1 VSAALFSSLALFL
14 RGKGIAD
21 MGGIETIDLKGSVTK
36 AVKGVFQTMLSM
48 PLELEDP
55 PNLQSVTTGQHVVGT
70 VGFAGAV
77 MGNVSIFVS
86 RQFAREMT
94 AAMLG
99 MTVDDIGSDEEVHDV
114 IGEVCNMVGGD
125 LKSRL
130 CDAGFTC
137 SLSIP
142 SVTFGESFRTESKG
156 WERHERYG
164 VRNSHHSA
172 LMEVYIKAAN

>member
-1 VSAALFSSLALFL
+1 MSEIQA
-14 RGKGIAD
+14 
-21 MGGIETIDLKGSVTK
+21 IDLQGFITK
-36 AVKGVFQTMLSM
+36 AVQGVFKTMLSM

-55 PNLQSVTTGQHVVGT
+55 ANIQGVTTGKHIVGT

-86 RQFAREMT
+86 REFAREMA

-130 CDAGFTC
+130 CDAGFSC

-142 SVTFGESFRTESKG
+142 SVTFGENLRTESKG
-156 WERHERYG
+156 WDRHERYG
-164 VRNSHHSA
+164 VRNGNHSA

>member
-1 VSAALFSSLALFL
+1 
-14 RGKGIAD
+14 
-21 MGGIETIDLKGSVTK
+21 
-36 AVKGVFQTMLSM
+36 
-48 PLELEDP
+48 
-55 PNLQSVTTGQHVVGT
+55 
-70 VGFAGAV
+70 
-77 MGNVSIFVS
+77 MGNVSLFVS
-86 RQFAREMT
+86 REFAREMT

-130 CDAGFTC
+130 CDAGFSC

-142 SVTFGESFRTESKG
+142 SVTFGENFRTESKG
-156 WERHERYG
+156 WDRHERYG

>member
-1 VSAALFSSLALFL
+1 
-14 RGKGIAD
+14 
-21 MGGIETIDLKGSVTK
+21 MGGIQAIDLKGFVTN
-36 AVKGVFQTMLSM
+36 AVRGVFQTMLSM
-48 PLELEDP
+48 PLEAAEP
-55 PNLQSVTTGQHVVGT
+55 PAVEQLAAGRHIIGT

-77 MGNVSIFVS
+77 MGNVSLFVS
-86 RQFAREMT
+86 LEFAREMT

-99 MTVDDIGSDEEVHDV
+99 MNVSEVGSDEEVHDV

-142 SVTFGESFRTESKG
+142 SVTCGVNLRAESKG
-156 WERHERYG
+156 WDRHERFG
-164 VRNSHHSA
+164 VRNSRHSA
-172 LMEVYIKAAN
+172 LMEVYIKAAHPA

>member
-1 VSAALFSSLALFL
+1 MS
-14 RGKGIAD
+14 GIQ
-21 MGGIETIDLKGSVTK
+21 GVDLKGFVTN
-36 AVKGVFQTMLSM
+36 AVQGVFKTMLSV

-55 PNLQSVTTGQHVVGT
+55 PNIASVTTGKHIVGT

-77 MGNVSIFVS
+77 MGNVSLFVS
-86 RQFAREMT
+86 REFAREMT

-130 CDAGFTC
+130 CDGGFSC

-142 SVTFGESFRTESKG
+142 SVTFGENFRTESKG
-156 WERHERYG
+156 WDRHERYG

-172 LMEVYIKAAN
+172 LMEVYIKAANQ

>member
-1 VSAALFSSLALFL
+1 MS
-14 RGKGIAD
+14 GIQ
-21 MGGIETIDLKGSVTK
+21 EVDLKGFVTK
-36 AVKGVFQTMLSM
+36 AAQGVFKTMLSM

-55 PNLQSVTTGQHVVGT
+55 PNIASVTTGKHIVGT

-77 MGNVSIFVS
+77 MGNISIFVS

-99 MTVDDIGSDEEVHDV
+99 MAVDEIGSDEEVHDV

-137 SLSIP
+137 ALSIP
-142 SVTFGESFRTESKG
+142 SVTFGENFKTESKG
-156 WERHERYG
+156 WDRHECYG
-164 VRNSHHSA
+164 VRNGLHSA
-172 LMEVYIKAAN
+172 LMEVYVKAAN

>member
-1 VSAALFSSLALFL
+1 
-14 RGKGIAD
+14 
-21 MGGIETIDLKGSVTK
+21 MGGIQTIDLKGFVTN

-48 PLELEDP
+48 SLELEEP
-55 PNLQSVTTGQHVVGT
+55 PNFENITTGKHIVGT
-70 VGFAGAV
+70 VGFAGAA

-86 RQFAREMT
+86 RQFACEIA
-94 AAMLG
+94 AAMLS

-130 CDAGFTC
+130 CDSGFTC

-156 WERHERYG
+156 WDRHERYG

>member
-1 VSAALFSSLALFL
+1 MNGNGVEHMS
-14 RGKGIAD
+14 GIQ
-21 MGGIETIDLKGSVTK
+21 EVDLKGFITS
-36 AVKGVFQTMLSM
+36 AVKSVFQTMLSM
-48 PLELEDP
+48 SLELEEPANIQD
-55 PNLQSVTTGQHVVGT
+55 VTVGKHIVGT

-86 RQFAREMT
+86 RQFAREIT

-130 CDAGFTC
+130 CDAGFSC

-142 SVTFGESFRTESKG
+142 SVTFGENFKTESKG
-156 WERHERYG
+156 WDRHERYG

-172 LMEVYIKAAN
+172 LMEVYVKAANQ

>member
-1 VSAALFSSLALFL
+1 MS
-14 RGKGIAD
+14 GIH
-21 MGGIETIDLKGSVTK
+21 EVDLKGFVTK
-36 AVKGVFQTMLSM
+36 AVQGVFQTMLSI

-55 PNLQSVTTGQHVVGT
+55 ANIQGVTTGKHIVGT
-70 VGFAGAV
+70 VGFAGAA
-77 MGNVSIFVS
+77 MGNVSISVT

-130 CDAGFTC
+130 CDAGFSC

-156 WERHERYG
+156 WDRHERYG
-164 VRNSHHSA
+164 VRNSHNSA

>member
-1 VSAALFSSLALFL
+1 VTYALLASFL
-14 RGKGIAD
+14 HGKGIAD
-21 MGGIETIDLKGSVTK
+21 MSGIQAIDLKGFVTK
-36 AVKGVFQTMLSM
+36 AVQGVFQTMLSM

-55 PNLQSVTTGQHVVGT
+55 PDLQSVTTGQHIAGT

-130 CDAGFTC
+130 CDSGFTC
-137 SLSIP
+137 LLSIP

-156 WERHERYG
+156 WDRHERYG

>member
-1 VSAALFSSLALFL
+1 
-14 RGKGIAD
+14 
-21 MGGIETIDLKGSVTK
+21 
-36 AVKGVFQTMLSM
+36 MLSM

-55 PNLQSVTTGQHVVGT
+55 PNLESVTTGQHVVGT

-77 MGNVSIFVS
+77 MGNVSLFAS
-86 RQFAREMT
+86 LPFAREMT

-99 MTVDDIGSDEEVHDV
+99 MAVDDIDSEEEVHDV
-114 IGEVCNMVGGD
+114 IGEVCNMVAGD

-130 CDAGFTC
+130 CDAGFSC

-142 SVTFGESFRTESKG
+142 FITSGKSFKTESKG
-156 WERHERYG
+156 WDRHERYG

-172 LMEVYIKAAN
+172 LMEVYIKTANQ